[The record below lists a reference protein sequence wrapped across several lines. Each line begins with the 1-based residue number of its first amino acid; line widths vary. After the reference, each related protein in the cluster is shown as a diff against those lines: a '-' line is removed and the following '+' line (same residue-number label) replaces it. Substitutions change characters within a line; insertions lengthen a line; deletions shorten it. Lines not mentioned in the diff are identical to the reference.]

1 MELVA
6 IDWFSQEDTS
16 IKMKRDAFV
25 KIIENLSR
33 PNLEKTDKLLPPLSF
48 CPVQSVTSATGD
60 QGEQG
65 EGETLKFTVQK
76 KVYHVF
82 VHVKL
87 LVIINCYV
95 LKELIDY

>member
-16 IKMKRDAFV
+16 MKMKRAALV

-48 CPVQSVTSATGD
+48 CPV
-60 QGEQG
+60 
-65 EGETLKFTVQK
+65 
-76 KVYHVF
+76 
-82 VHVKL
+82 
-87 LVIINCYV
+87 
-95 LKELIDY
+95 

>member
-25 KIIENLSR
+25 KIKENLSR

-65 EGETLKFTVQK
+65 EGETQSSQYQRKFIM
-76 KVYHVF
+76 F
-82 VHVKL
+82 L
-87 LVIINCYV
+87 FM
-95 LKELIDY
+95 

>member
-6 IDWFSQEDTS
+6 IDWFSQEDTYM
-16 IKMKRDAFV
+16 KMKRDALV
-25 KIIENLSR
+25 KML
-33 PNLEKTDKLLPPLSF
+33 LSF

-82 VHVKL
+82 VYVKL
-87 LVIINCYV
+87 LVILNCYV

>member
-16 IKMKRDAFV
+16 MKMKRDALV

-33 PNLEKTDKLLPPLSF
+33 PNLEKTDKLLPTLSF
-48 CPVQSVTSATGD
+48 CPVQSVTTAT
-60 QGEQG
+60 
-65 EGETLKFTVQK
+65 VPK
-76 KVYHVF
+76 KVYYVF
-82 VHVKL
+82 VLVKL
-87 LVIINCYV
+87 IVIITCYA